1 MGLSYSSR
9 NIERPTERAACP
21 AGTPWFVGQPPLV
34 CSFNLHVRCW
44 NIEPP
49 LLGWSCLWFLLF
61 NRFCGL
67 GGSFNLHFNKD
78 SCAKVSST
86 NHFLRFFSGYLGS
99 EAALICIDHSHKRL
113 VRILVHWDPGSKYH
127 RASVDTK
134 NLCIHRRMCFV
145 LFSPCAFTR
154 IHNCIERMRAVWQN
168 FAHKLR
174 PRQGHL
180 APLLLLPRGACRVNV
195 TAKATT

>member
-1 MGLSYSSR
+1 MGLSYSSP

-34 CSFNLHVRCW
+34 CSFNLHARCW
-44 NIEPP
+44 NIEPC

-67 GGSFNLHFNKD
+67 GGSFNLYFNKD

-134 NLCIHRRMCFV
+134 NLCIHRRMFFV
-145 LFSPCAFTR
+145 PFSPCVFTR
-154 IHNCIERMRAVWQN
+154 IHNCYRTDESRMAE
-168 FAHKLR
+168 FCTK
-174 PRQGHL
+174 
-180 APLLLLPRGACRVNV
+180 V
-195 TAKATT
+195 TASAGALGSSVAAA